1 MTPDGMVDL
10 SLWTELR
17 MGAYRAEGTKWSNRT
32 LEEILGF
39 KAAKHG
45 VRVLMDPRELDPRK
59 AAAQLVDWNGALL
72 HRAVG
77 RDEAFNWLEEN
88 GDRLDSLR
96 RADAERIALSARCSD
111 ALRGGA
117 TGLRL

>member
-17 MGAYRAEGTKWSNRT
+17 FGAYRAEGVEWSNRT
-32 LEEILGF
+32 LEEVLMF
-39 KAAKHG
+39 KASKHG
-45 VRVLMDPRELDPRK
+45 VRVLMDPRELNPCK
-59 AAAQLVDWNGALL
+59 TAAQLVDWNGSFL
-72 HRAVG
+72 HRAAG

-96 RADAERIALSARCSD
+96 RADAERMALSAWCSN
-111 ALRGGA
+111 ALRGG
-117 TGLRL
+117 TTELRL